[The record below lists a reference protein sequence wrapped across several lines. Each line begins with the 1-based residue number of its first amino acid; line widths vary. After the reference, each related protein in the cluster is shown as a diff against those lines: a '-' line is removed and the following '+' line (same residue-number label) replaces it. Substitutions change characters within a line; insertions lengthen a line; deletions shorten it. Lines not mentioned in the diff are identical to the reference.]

1 MGYGAKVFMKILT
14 TDMMT
19 TLEVDV
25 RLQERDLQVILEDQL
40 RERKHILLVMQLF
53 LGNKRSKALEFS

>member
-1 MGYGAKVFMKILT
+1 MKILT

-40 RERKHILLVMQLF
+40 REKKHILLVMQLF